1 MAGPAFDAA
10 NYVQFDLQA
19 GAIRS
24 RDDDALVLIP
34 RELLAA
40 LSLGDE
46 LDRSARAIGETR
58 GKRFAAWASARSGQE
73 PLPLDA
79 LADGVDGA
87 LAVLGFG
94 RTEIEIR
101 GDALLFKVKGAA
113 KGASKASAA
122 FLGGFLGGYL
132 SALDPEVRFDAVHLG
147 PSAGGPEEAVFLA
160 GSAESVRR
168 VAQWISGGADPVTAI
183 ERLHREGGKP

>member
-1 MAGPAFDAA
+1 MAGPVFDAA
-10 NYVQFDLQA
+10 DYVQFDLQA

-24 RDDDALVLIP
+24 RDDDALVLVP

-40 LSLGDE
+40 LTLGDE
-46 LDRSARAIGETR
+46 LEKAARAVGEIR
-58 GKRFAAWASARSGQE
+58 GKRFAAWSAARSAKE
-73 PLPLDA
+73 PLALDA

-101 GDALLFKVKGAA
+101 GDALLFRVKGAA
-113 KGASKASAA
+113 KGASKASTA

-132 SALDPEVRFDAVHLG
+132 SALDPEMRFDAVPLG
-147 PSAGGPEEAVFLA
+147 PAAGSPEAVVFLA
-160 GSAESVRR
+160 GSADAVKR
-168 VAQWISGGADPVTAI
+168 VAKSIAGGESPYAAI
-183 ERLHREGGKP
+183 GKLHGAGGRP

>member
-1 MAGPAFDAA
+1 MARPAFDAA
-10 NYVQFDLQA
+10 SYVQFDLQA

-24 RDDDALVLIP
+24 RDDDALVLVP

-40 LSLGDE
+40 LTLGDE
-46 LDRSARAIGETR
+46 LERVARSIGEAR
-58 GKRFAAWASARSGQE
+58 GKRFAAWAAARTAVE
-73 PLPLDA
+73 PLALDA

-113 KGASKASAA
+113 KGSSAASTA

-132 SALDPEVRFDAVHLG
+132 SALDPEMRFGAVHLG
-147 PSAGGPEEAVFLA
+147 PKAAGPDDVVFLA
-160 GSAESVRR
+160 GSTEVLKR
-168 VAQWISGGADPVTAI
+168 VARSIAGGVEPYKAV
-183 ERLHREGGKP
+183 ERLHGEGGKA

>member
-1 MAGPAFDAA
+1 MARPAFDAA

-24 RDDDALVLIP
+24 RDDDALVLVP
-34 RELLAA
+34 REMLAA
-40 LSLGDE
+40 LSVGDE
-46 LDRSARAIGETR
+46 LERAARSIGEVR
-58 GKRFAAWASARSGQE
+58 GKRFAAWSAARTAVE
-73 PLPLDA
+73 PLALDA

-101 GDALLFKVKGAA
+101 GDALLFKVKGAV
-113 KGASKASAA
+113 KGSSEAIIA

-132 SALDPEVRFDAVHLG
+132 SAFDPEMRFDAVHLG
-147 PSAGGPEEAVFLA
+147 PAAGGPEDAVFLA
-160 GSAESVRR
+160 GSSEALKR
-168 VAQWISGGADPVTAI
+168 VARSIADGVAPYAAI
-183 ERLHREGGKP
+183 ERLHGEGGNA

>member
-34 RELLAA
+34 RDLLAA
-40 LSLGDE
+40 LALGDE
-46 LDRSARAIGETR
+46 LERAARAIGETR
-58 GKRFAAWASARSGQE
+58 GKRFAAWASSRTAKE
-73 PLPLDA
+73 PLALDA

-101 GDALLFKVKGAA
+101 GDALLFRIKGAA

-132 SALDPEVRFDAVHLG
+132 SALDPEVQFDAVHLG
-147 PSAGGPEEAVFLA
+147 SAAGGPEESVFLA
-160 GSAESVRR
+160 GSADAVGRAAR
-168 VAQWISGGADPVTAI
+168 WIAGGTEPYAAI
-183 ERLHREGGKP
+183 ERLHLEGGKS

>member
-1 MAGPAFDAA
+1 MARPAFDAA

-24 RDDDALVLIP
+24 RDDDALVLVP

-40 LSLGDE
+40 LTLGAE
-46 LDRSARAIGETR
+46 LERVARSIGEVR
-58 GKRFAAWASARSGQE
+58 GKRFAAWSAARTTGE
-73 PLPLDA
+73 PLALDA

-94 RTEIEIR
+94 RTAIEIR
-101 GDALLFKVKGAA
+101 GDALLFRIRGAA
-113 KGASKASAA
+113 KGSAAASTA

-132 SALDPEVRFDAVHLG
+132 SALDPEMRFDALHLG
-147 PSAGGPEEAVFLA
+147 PAAGGPDEVVFLTGNA
-160 GSAESVRR
+160 DALKR
-168 VAQWISGGADPVTAI
+168 VAKAIADGVGPYPAI
-183 ERLHREGGKP
+183 EGLHGEGGKA